1 MAEVLLPT
9 EIISKSN
16 TMLDENETDS
26 VKPGK
31 TSPVSVTNGYPFF
44 KNKILSELLTIK
56 FIKIS
61 SFFIVILHNPSFPG
75 RVGFISDT
83 GRSGTKI

>member
-31 TSPVSVTNGYPFF
+31 TSPYLVTNGRFYFY
-44 KNKILSELLTIK
+44 
-56 FIKIS
+56 S
-61 SFFIVILHNPSFPG
+61 SL
-75 RVGFISDT
+75 
-83 GRSGTKI
+83 